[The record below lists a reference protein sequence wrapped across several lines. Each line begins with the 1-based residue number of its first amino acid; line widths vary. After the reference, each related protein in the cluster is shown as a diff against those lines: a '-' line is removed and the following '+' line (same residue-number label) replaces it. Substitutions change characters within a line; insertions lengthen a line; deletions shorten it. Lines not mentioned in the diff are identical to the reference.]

1 MTVVNIWRH
10 TDLIVRDDSERDG
23 GDVERV
29 GDEVDDVPHVAD
41 VLPETHLPQ
50 LLYLAPYQA

>member
-10 TDLIVRDDSERDG
+10 TDLIVRDDSERNG

-29 GDEVDDVPHVAD
+29 GDEVDDVPHVAH
-41 VLPETHLPQ
+41 VLAQPHLPQ
-50 LLYLAPYQA
+50 LLDLAPY